1 MKFLRKSLFQSLAL
15 TFVSLFVFIY
25 SYQALAIT
33 KYENSLDNV
42 LRGGEGNDWLYGG
55 EGNDRLYGGE
65 GNDSLYGGEGNDWLY
80 GGEGDDRLY
89 GDRGDR
95 LSGDRGD
102 DGLSGG
108 EGDDWLWGNGGDD
121 WLLGDG
127 GDDWLWGNGG
137 DDRLYGGEGD
147 DGLFGGYGDDYF
159 GFYGKNGFDI
169 IKDFTDQE
177 DSIVLS
183 WYMTSYDQLDIKQE
197 GRHVII
203 LLDGLLEG
211 AGVIQIN
218 DFSLD
223 NLSADDFVF

>member
-33 KYENSLDNV
+33 KYGNSLDNV
-42 LRGGEGNDWLYGG
+42 LYGGEGDDWLSGGEGDDRLWGG
-55 EGNDRLYGGE
+55 EGNDRLF
-65 GNDSLYGGEGNDWLY
+65 
-80 GGEGDDRLY
+80 GGEGDDWLY
-89 GDRGDR
+89 GDG
-95 LSGDRGD
+95 GD

-108 EGDDWLWGNGGDD
+108 EGDDRLWGGEGNDRLFGGEGDD
-121 WLLGDG
+121 WLYGDG
-127 GDDWLWGNGG
+127 GDDGLS
-137 DDRLYGGEGD
+137 GGE
-147 DGLFGGYGDDYF
+147 GDDYF

-183 WYMTSYDQLDIKQE
+183 WYVTSYDQLDIKQE

-218 DFSLD
+218 NFSLD